1 MKKVIITGI
10 TGQDGSYLA
19 ELLLKKGYD
28 VYGFVRRESF
38 ESLDK
43 RHTNISKILD
53 RITLVPVSITDPL
66 NVYKNIFE
74 IKPDEIYH
82 LAAYSFVSYEM
93 TDVINILNVNFNST
107 AYILSSILDINPD
120 CKIFFAGSSEMFG
133 NPNEFPQNESSKFN
147 PKSIYGIAKIASY
160 FLLKNYR
167 EKKGLFACTG
177 IMYNHESSRRN
188 NQFVTKK
195 IVSAAVKIKCGYT
208 NVLELGNL
216 DAKRDWGYA
225 PDYVNAMWTILQQD
239 KADDYILATGKLH
252 SVREFVDYVF
262 SALNL
267 NYKKYVKLNK
277 KYYRVG
283 EEIPL
288 CGDSTKLRQIGWK
301 QTKSFDEIIEEM
313 IQDEMSKVY

>member
-1 MKKVIITGI
+1 M
-10 TGQDGSYLA
+10 
-19 ELLLKKGYD
+19 
-28 VYGFVRRESF
+28 
-38 ESLDK
+38 
-43 RHTNISKILD
+43 
-53 RITLVPVSITDPL
+53 
-66 NVYKNIFE
+66 
-74 IKPDEIYH
+74 
-82 LAAYSFVSYEM
+82 
-93 TDVINILNVNFNST
+93 
-107 AYILSSILDINPD
+107 
-120 CKIFFAGSSEMFG
+120 
-133 NPNEFPQNESSKFN
+133 
-147 PKSIYGIAKIASY
+147 
-160 FLLKNYR
+160 
-167 EKKGLFACTG
+167 
-177 IMYNHESSRRN
+177 
-188 NQFVTKK
+188 
-195 IVSAAVKIKCGYT
+195 
-208 NVLELGNL
+208 